1 MQELA
6 EVLWKSFFLF
16 VLLIILTR
24 IIGRKLLSQMTYT
37 DFVIGVTIGT
47 IAGAFVVNSVRG
59 LWVLLSPVFFAV
71 ATLLL
76 SLITY
81 KSLNLRKMLQGEPVV
96 IIQNGKILE
105 KNMKK
110 VRFHIDLLEMEL
122 RNQGVFD
129 ITEVEFAVLETHG
142 QLSVLKK
149 SQNLPVTKRDIGKS
163 TQYKGMAT
171 EIIKDGVILEQNL
184 SQNNLSFG
192 WLYNELRKR
201 KVKDVKDVVYA
212 ALQTDGSLY
221 TDIEED
227 DLKYVQEI
235 EDKR

>member
-1 MQELA
+1 
-6 EVLWKSFFLF
+6 
-16 VLLIILTR
+16 
-24 IIGRKLLSQMTYT
+24 MTYT